1 MKAIEVIPLEGNIF
15 RDTLSYFTAKTVTP
29 GAMIEISVRH
39 KKVKAIVTAVNDVSQ
54 VKSKLRSSSFSLKK
68 MEKIENTGLLRP
80 EFVEVANIVATHYV
94 GYTGQILKNAIPKS
108 ILENLENVISAEI
121 SEKANE
127 SIKSEKLVLQQPLEE
142 RLIFYK
148 SLVREEFARSHSVF
162 IVCPTTTHVQ
172 HLKKILDRGI
182 KEYTYALSG
191 SLPAKKTLEAWNQI
205 LGEKHPVL
213 IIATPSFLSLPRH
226 DIKTMIIED
235 EGSENYKILKRP
247 FFSFRYFTELLA
259 AALKAKL
266 ILGSDVISVETMYAF
281 KRGKYQNAATVKNRA
296 FTTATSSVIDIK
308 NRTESS
314 AYEAISEKLLK
325 KITEAISR
333 GEKIFIWSGRRGLA
347 PIVACRDCGRAVLCL
362 KCLMPITLHKGKQ
375 IDKKK
380 PGNIFICHHC
390 HEIRGAQE
398 FCGYCQSWNL
408 ISLGVG
414 AEKVAE
420 QLRLAF
426 PKATIHQVDS
436 DHTPNRKDA
445 QATVEQFYNTG
456 GILIG
461 TEMAVNLIQTKV
473 DNVFI
478 ASLDALMSLPEF
490 KISEKVFTT
499 LLKLRALT
507 TNQFVIQTRNPDW
520 PFFELAASG
529 NIMEFYRQ
537 EIKDRE
543 RFDYPPFK
551 LLIKITRMGTQTEVL
566 ADMRKLEKLLKDY
579 NLDIFESTGGAA
591 GEYVAHAI
599 LRLDPKTWPDKN
611 LLPLLYAA
619 PPSFRIEID
628 PQTLL

>member
-1 MKAIEVIPLEGNIF
+1 MKAIEVVPLEGNIF
-15 RDTLSYFTAKTVTP
+15 RDTLSYFTAKAVAP
-29 GAMIEISVRH
+29 GAMIEITVRH
-39 KKVKAIVTAVNDVSQ
+39 KKVKAIVTTVRDVAE
-54 VKSKLRSSSFSLKK
+54 VKSKLRSAGFSLKK
-68 MEKIENTGLLRP
+68 VEKIENVGLLRP
-80 EFVEVANIVATHYV
+80 EFVEVANTTATHYA
-94 GYTGQILKNAIPKS
+94 GYTGQILKNAIPKA
-108 ILENLENVISAEI
+108 ILENLENVPPAE
-121 SEKANE
+121 SSGKANE

-162 IVCPTTTHVQ
+162 VVCPTTSHVQ

-191 SLPAKKTLEAWNQI
+191 SLPTKKILEAWNQI
-205 LGEKHPVL
+205 LSEKHPVL

-226 DIKTMIIED
+226 DIKTIIIED
-235 EGSENYKILKRP
+235 ESSDSYKTLKRP
-247 FFSFRYFTELLA
+247 FFSFRFFAENFA
-259 AALKAKL
+259 SQIKAKL
-266 ILGSDVISVETMYAF
+266 ILGADVIGVETMYAF
-281 KRGKYQNAATVKNRA
+281 EQGKYQNAATVKNRA

-308 NRTESS
+308 NRPEAESFD
-314 AYEAISEKLLK
+314 AISEKLLK
-325 KITEAISR
+325 KISEAITR

-347 PIVACRDCGRAVLCL
+347 PIVSCRDCGRAVLCL
-362 KCLMPITLHKGKQ
+362 KCLMPVTLHKGKQ
-375 IDKKK
+375 TEKEKAN
-380 PGNIFICHHC
+380 NIFICHHC
-390 HEIRGAQE
+390 HEIRSAQE

-408 ISLGVG
+408 IPLGVG

-426 PKATIHQVDS
+426 PEASIHQVDS
-436 DHTPNRKDA
+436 DHTPNRKEA
-445 QATVEQFYNTG
+445 EVVVEQFYNTG

-461 TEMAVNLIQTKV
+461 TEMAVNLIQSKV
-473 DNVFI
+473 DNVYI

-507 TNQFVIQTRNPDW
+507 TNQFIIQTRNPDW

-529 NIMEFYRQ
+529 NIMEFYRN

-551 LLIKITRMGTQTEVL
+551 LLIKITRTGTQTEVL

-579 NLDIFESTGGAA
+579 NPDIFESTGGMA

-599 LRLDPKTWPDKN
+599 LRLDPKTWPNKD
-611 LLPLLYAA
+611 LLPLLYLV
-619 PPSFRIEID
+619 PPAFRIEVD